1 MLLGYFT
8 RDPVRLPLP
17 CNAALLKL
25 VCVRVNTHQ
34 KSVLSRTTMRARM
47 ASCLGRLAD
56 WTVINGGLKKL
67 SARSRVNVHVHAVS
81 TITGENNV

>member
-1 MLLGYFT
+1 MLGYFT

-34 KSVLSRTTMRARM
+34 KCVRSRTKMRARM

-56 WTVINGGLKKL
+56 WTIINGGLKEL
-67 SARSRVNVHVHAVS
+67 GAQSRVKVHVHAVS
-81 TITGENNV
+81 TITGENNE